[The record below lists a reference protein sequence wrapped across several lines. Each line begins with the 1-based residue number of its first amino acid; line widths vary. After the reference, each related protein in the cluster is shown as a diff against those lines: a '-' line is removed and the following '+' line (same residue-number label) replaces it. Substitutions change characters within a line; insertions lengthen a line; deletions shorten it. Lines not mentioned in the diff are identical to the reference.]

1 MMKMTSDLRV
11 VIDTGVAVSAS
22 MSKTSVP
29 RQAINWARKLG
40 IVLISDECVEE
51 FGDVFRRRKLN
62 GFVREQTRMEFLAE
76 LVQDAEWIEIMGE
89 ITECRDPKD
98 DKFLELA
105 VSGNATHIVTGD
117 KDLLVMNPF
126 RGIAIVT
133 PQEFLATQ
141 AVIE

>member
-1 MMKMTSDLRV
+1 MMKMTNDLRI
-11 VIDTGVAVSAS
+11 VIDTGVVVSAS
-22 MSKTSVP
+22 MSKTTVP
-29 RQAINWARKLG
+29 RQAINWARQLG
-40 IVLISDECVEE
+40 IILISDECVEE
-51 FGDVFRRRKLN
+51 FGDVFRHRKLDR
-62 GFVREQTRMEFLAE
+62 FVREETRMEFLAE
-76 LVQDAEWIEIMGE
+76 LVQDAEWVEITKE

-105 VSGNATHIVTGD
+105 VNGNATHIITGD

-141 AVIE
+141 SVIE